1 MGGGITFSPD
11 NLSKIPIPS
20 LTQEQT
26 NDLQK
31 MSETYS
37 QHFDE
42 TAQDEL
48 DDYVYQL
55 YRLTQEEVNVL
66 EDFKVKTRR
75 KR

>member
-20 LTQEQT
+20 LTKEQT
-26 NDLQK
+26 NDLQN
-31 MSETYS
+31 MSEIYS
-37 QHFDE
+37 LHFDE
-42 TAQDEL
+42 VAQDEL
-48 DDYVYQL
+48 DAYVYQL

-66 EDFKVKTRR
+66 EDFKVRTRR